1 MNPTHKSLRQLGI
14 YFSVLLFSIGIFYT
28 VDGKFETD
36 GWFSVPT
43 GWTLWFYI
51 LYLVIPFITLTRL
64 IFRIL
69 IKRKPI
75 TQSLN
80 SVVFIIG
87 FSIIAV
93 SYWLI
98 VNYYKMS
105 LYQDF
110 KTTQNKMKNEI
121 NTISLTNI
129 NSQFEFNKHNKN
141 RSYKVMFTQPKKLTH
156 KTTANIKGFIEDKEK
171 DVYSPSLTLYLDKV
185 NQEYHFDIVESSLR
199 NIATSKDTL
208 GFKVSYTVDFP
219 RDIYKP
225 RAELAQQLCTWS
237 IIQCSNT
244 GKEAAWHDTE
254 LFDSTIFMLPYKINS
269 SETPLIKVKLSE
281 FTNIDTPLPFSNI
294 SFLTE
299 EATLKNGIIDK
310 FILKFNVDSRI
321 DGHIYNQMV
330 SSTHSNKLYNMISE
344 HKGLISKGK
353 NIISIP
359 VDLNE
364 LSTLMN
370 KQTESGK
377 IEFELFISNNRG
389 WYCPN
394 FICEIINNPSQFKRF
409 VVTTKNNYHAD
420 NFPKMKPKKR
430 IMYYPKGGQR
440 GDIN

>member
-1 MNPTHKSLRQLGI
+1 MKPTLKNLLQLGI
-14 YFSVLLFSIGIFYT
+14 YFSVLLFSIGIFYA

-43 GWTLWFYI
+43 SWSLWFYI
-51 LYLVIPFITLTRL
+51 LYLVIPFIILTRL
-64 IFRIL
+64 IFRVL

-75 TQSLN
+75 AQSLN

-87 FSIIAV
+87 FSSIAV
-93 SYWLI
+93 LYWLT
-98 VNYYKMS
+98 VNYYKIY

-110 KTTQNKMKNEI
+110 KNTQNKIKNEL
-121 NTISLTNI
+121 NTISMTNI

-141 RSYKVMFTQPKKLTH
+141 RSYKVTFTQPKKLTYE
-156 KTTANIKGFIEDKEK
+156 TTANIKGFIKDKEK
-171 DVYSPSLTLYLDKV
+171 DVYSPSLNLHPDKV
-185 NQEYHFDIVESSLR
+185 NQKYHFYIGERSLR
-199 NIATSKDTL
+199 NVATSNDTL
-208 GFKVSYTVDFP
+208 DFKISYTVYFP
-219 RDIYKP
+219 RDIYKT

-244 GKEAAWHDTE
+244 GKEVTRHDTE
-254 LFDSTIFMLPYKINS
+254 LFDSAIFMLPYKINS
-269 SETPLIKVKLSE
+269 SKKSLIKVKLSE
-281 FTNIDTPLPFSNI
+281 FTNIDTPLPFSNF

-299 EATLKNGIIDK
+299 ETTLKNGIIDK

-353 NIISIP
+353 NVISIP

-370 KQTESGK
+370 KQKESGK
-377 IEFELFISNNRG
+377 IEFELFISNNRS

-394 FICEIINNPSQFKRF
+394 FICEITNHPSQFKRF
-409 VVTTKNNYHAD
+409 VVTTKNNYQAD
-420 NFPKMKPKKR
+420 NFPAMKPKKR
-430 IMYYPKGGQR
+430 MIYYPKGGQR